1 MYDAYHANRTA
12 KFLMDLSI
20 PGIFDSLCHAILH
33 SIITLLTHYFPKLN
47 VKLFVIKEQ
56 RSVLIKLA

>member
-1 MYDAYHANRTA
+1 MHDAHHANRTA

-20 PGIFDSLCHAILH
+20 PGIFDSCHAILH
-33 SIITLLTHYFPKLN
+33 SIITPLTHHFPKLN